1 VAACL
6 KGALQLLI
14 NRYGKIRFAHV
25 ELHERILTMSFVILI
40 IGNSKSNHLGA
51 PSTFNLPINTFPL
64 AGEPIFPQTNCVY
77 PPNIQTIPR
86 SPHRCGGTG
95 FGSRASC
102 SRLFWRDPC
111 TLQSLCTY
119 PPKQSPVPHTGSA
132 ALGSVRVRLVPA
144 FSGAT
149 HALFSLF
156 ARIHPNNPLFPT
168 QVQQHWARSACV

>member
-40 IGNSKSNHLGA
+40 IGNSKSNNLGA

-77 PPNIQTIPR
+77 PPNIQTIP
-86 SPHRCGGTG
+86 
-95 FGSRASC
+95 
-102 SRLFWRDPC
+102 
-111 TLQSLCTY
+111 
-119 PPKQSPVPHTGSA
+119 VPHTGVA
-132 ALGSVRVRLVPA
+132 ALGSVLVRLVPA

-156 ARIHPNNPLFPT
+156 ARIHPNNPPFPT
-168 QVQQHWARSACV
+168 QVRRR